1 MWDML
6 ILNSNVQN
14 SRKEKNYLDLLAI
27 EETRKES
34 RTARIGRKPA
44 GILGRI
50 SRKMHF

>member
-14 SRKEKNYLDLLAI
+14 SRKERNYLDLLAI
-27 EETRKES
+27 EETRKQS
-34 RTARIGRKPA
+34 RTARVEGKPA
-44 GILGRI
+44 GILGRF